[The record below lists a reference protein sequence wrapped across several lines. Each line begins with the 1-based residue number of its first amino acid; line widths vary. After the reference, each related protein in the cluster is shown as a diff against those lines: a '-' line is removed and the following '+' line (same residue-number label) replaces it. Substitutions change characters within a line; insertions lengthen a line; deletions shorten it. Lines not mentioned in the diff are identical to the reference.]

1 MKPFN
6 FQWNRVADVKMYLD
20 GGQRSEAVTC
30 CCTRVFLND
39 FWQYKLGLEGKADE
53 SSSETE
59 SEDESGS
66 QQDRTG
72 SENNYCK
79 EKSGEEVP
87 HIFHG
92 CTEDHDRHVAGCTSS
107 EVCGSRCCTDSKIN
121 GIESSQNNNGEET
134 DTVRCSSDSRG
145 ACDVGNSRQ
154 QSFNG
159 TIQSETKE
167 DKSIYRQDAAA
178 SSERGVSVE
187 RGESEEEAGPDADD
201 EETAMM
207 LAMGLPT
214 CFHGDRTSTQKTTN
228 SQHYGNK
235 SRQRS
240 SRSKSKKNHDY
251 HNSYEYADANHPA
264 VEDENIYN
272 NELQRSAGGEVLTS
286 EVVADR
292 ENSCADLQLQWED
305 YWTSYGEYLVWQ
317 SWSER
322 YPEYA
327 GNHGDNSHCGNPGET
342 STSCQATDLETD
354 RGDAE
359 LTEKSKTDFSQSQ
372 QNCEMTSSQDSTAQE
387 HCNGH
392 HEASTVPTG
401 HCQSKAGSNSDRI
414 VCQQKSVALSTSSS
428 ADLVHP
434 IAVGETGEMEVGVEE
449 GQRLWEEHWW
459 GVYYQTYQ
467 QFLHWTGKEQPSDW
481 WDQTGV
487 DQSGGSNLGSE
498 VHGQEVYTSGKITT
512 DQYYPSSGSKSS
524 DQKEGN
530 VSLYKG
536 TRESQSESVLHIP
549 DQSKEQVSS
558 QSEPVLDIPD
568 QSESVLDI
576 PDQSKEQV
584 SSQSESVLDIPDQS
598 KEQVSSQSENCI
610 EKNREKSDQWERR
623 KEPVTS
629 HQTEGAEPSDGQTG
643 EKRKESTKTGRESDR
658 QPTSNHGTTVDS
670 VTPGGSRHGNTDD
683 DEDPPEERRVK
694 MKRSHE
700 LDEEETPSAQTEEEG
715 EDLTSEQD
723 QMTTDPAARMES
735 AFDVICLKFA
745 RPPAARFKDLPRFSH
760 GHVNFHQRKVR
771 KRTKVLSV
779 HTPSRTH
786 IRFDAAGEVNFCETS
801 PVVGRV
807 RDFLQAVTKETTA
820 GSNVAGPSQNLD
832 VQQPSTSQAGEG
844 DKHFSVEKESRH
856 LMPGTLRTDSSSSD
870 SSDSESEDSIS
881 KETTSTTPV
890 QAKKDESESEETE
903 SESDTSEEA
912 DTFSCQAMSR
922 VHRPDAVVETDSPLC
937 TLSRDCSTLPT
948 DAPAEGPLKKR
959 RKKRRRRP
967 MTPPLPMPPD
977 VKGDPEMMKYW
988 AQRYRLFSKFD
999 HGIRMDREGWF
1010 SVTPEKIAHHIA
1022 ERCRCDLIVD
1032 AFCGVG
1038 GNAIQFAFTCERVI
1052 AIDIDPVKLECARH
1066 NAAIYGVADR
1076 IEFLQGDYL
1085 QLSGGLKADVVFL
1098 SPPWGGPDYLTAD
1111 VFDIKT
1117 MMVPDGFEIFEKT
1130 KHITDNI
1137 AYFVP
1142 RNADVEQLVS
1152 LAGPGGKVE
1161 VEQNFLNRKLKT
1173 VTAYYGELVDD

>member
-39 FWQYKLGLEGKADE
+39 FWQYKLGLEGKPDE
-53 SSSETE
+53 SSSETD
-59 SEDESGS
+59 SEDESGE
-66 QQDRTG
+66 RTD
-72 SENNYCK
+72 SENNYC
-79 EKSGEEVP
+79 EEESEEVS

-92 CTEDHDRHVAGCTSS
+92 CKEDHDRHVAGCTSS
-107 EVCGSRCCTDSKIN
+107 EVCGSRCCTDPNIN
-121 GIESSQNNNGEET
+121 RINSSQNNNGKET
-134 DTVRCSSDSRG
+134 DTVRCSTDSRG

-154 QSFNG
+154 QSFND
-159 TIQSETKE
+159 TIPIQSETKE
-167 DKSIYRQDAAA
+167 DKSIYRRDAAA
-178 SSERGVSVE
+178 SLENPVSVERGE
-187 RGESEEEAGPDADD
+187 RGESEEETGPDAAD

-214 CFHGDRTSTQKTTN
+214 CFHGDGTSTQKMTN
-228 SQHYGNK
+228 KHYGNK
-235 SRQRS
+235 SRWERS
-240 SRSKSKKNHDY
+240 SHSKSKRNHKY
-251 HNSYEYADANHPA
+251 HNSYEYADANHVA
-264 VEDENIYN
+264 TKDENIYN
-272 NELQRSAGGEVLTS
+272 DELQLSGGEVPTS
-286 EVVADR
+286 EVVAAR

-327 GNHGDNSHCGNPGET
+327 GNHGGNGHQGNPGET

-354 RGDAE
+354 RGE
-359 LTEKSKTDFSQSQ
+359 TEFTEKSKTDFSQ
-372 QNCEMTSSQDSTAQE
+372 QNGEITSSQNSTAQE

-392 HEASTVPTG
+392 HVASTVPTTG
-401 HCQSKAGSNSDRI
+401 HCQSNGDSNSGNI
-414 VCQQKSVALSTSSS
+414 TLQQKSVALPTSSS

-434 IAVGETGEMEVGVEE
+434 IAVGETGDTEAVSED
-449 GQRLWEEHWW
+449 QRLWEEHWW

-487 DQSGGSNLGSE
+487 DQSQGSNLGPE
-498 VHGQEVYTSGKITT
+498 VHSQEVSTLGNITT
-512 DQYYPSSGSKSS
+512 DQYYNPSSESKSS
-524 DQKEGN
+524 SQKEGD
-530 VSLYKG
+530 VLLCKG
-536 TRESQSESVLHIP
+536 TREIS
-549 DQSKEQVSS
+549 
-558 QSEPVLDIPD
+558 

-598 KEQVSSQSENCI
+598 KEQVSNQSESVPDIPDQSKEQVSSQSENCI
-610 EKNREKSDQWERR
+610 EKNFEKSDRWERISI
-623 KEPVTS
+623 KETVTS
-629 HQTEGAEPSDGQTG
+629 PQTECAEPSDGQTG
-643 EKRKESTKTGRESDR
+643 EKRKQESTKTGPESDV
-658 QPTSNHGTTVDS
+658 QPTSNHRTTVNS
-670 VTPGGSRHGNTDD
+670 VTPGGSHHGNTDD

-700 LDEEETPSAQTEEEG
+700 LDEEETPASQAEEEREEG
-715 EDLTSEQD
+715 EATDPTSEQD
-723 QMTTDPAARMES
+723 QMTSDPAARMES
-735 AFDVICLKFA
+735 AFDVIGLKFA
-745 RPPAARFKDLPRFSH
+745 RPPAARF
-760 GHVNFHQRKVR
+760 
-771 KRTKVLSV
+771 
-779 HTPSRTH
+779 
-786 IRFDAAGEVNFCETS
+786 DADGEVSFCEMS

-820 GSNVAGPSQNLD
+820 GRNLEGPSQNLD

-844 DKHFSVEKESRH
+844 DKHFSGQSGEKESRH

-881 KETTSTTPV
+881 KETASSLNV
-890 QAKKDESESEETE
+890 QAKKDESEGEETE
-903 SESDTSEEA
+903 SESDSSEET
-912 DTFSCQAMSR
+912 DTFSCQAMPH
-922 VHRPDAVVETDSPLC
+922 VPRPEAVETDSPLC
-937 TLSRDCSTLPT
+937 TLSRDCSTLPI
-948 DAPAEGPLKKR
+948 DAPAEGTTDSNLGPLKKR

-977 VKGDPEMMKYW
+977 VKDDPEMMKYW

-999 HGIRMDREGWF
+999 HGIKMDREGWF

-1085 QLSGGLKADVVFL
+1085 RLSRGLKADVVFL